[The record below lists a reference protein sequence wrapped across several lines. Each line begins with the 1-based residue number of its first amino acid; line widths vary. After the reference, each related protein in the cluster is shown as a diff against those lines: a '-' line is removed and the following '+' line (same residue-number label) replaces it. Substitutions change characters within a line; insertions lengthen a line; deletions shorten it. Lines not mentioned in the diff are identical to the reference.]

1 MKTLYVILATILL
14 AIPVAVLMIFNLPGL
29 IVLVAILLVAFPF
42 YLHTKKSRAT
52 GINPVVPDIHTLL
65 VPELGL
71 TMADGGE
78 EVASSEKIVDKEKS

>member
-14 AIPVAVLMIFNLPGL
+14 AIPIAVLVIFNLPGL
-29 IVLVAILLVAFPF
+29 IVLSAMMLVAIPL
-42 YLHTKKSRAT
+42 YRHHKKSHT
-52 GINPVVPDIHTLL
+52 PGMNSVVPDAHTLL

-78 EVASSEKIVDKEKS
+78 KVDSSGKSGDE